1 MTFLIFELQRDVLI
15 PNVSAVGNLCTCL
28 PFLNT
33 AVIVAS
39 INLLCI
45 LLKFI
50 SDCKQLCKTYLQ
62 RSTPLNFAVPP
73 SIHRGQEN
81 RTVNESSNLE
91 LFCNATGNPSPNI
104 TWSNAANPSFKLASD
119 EVLIVK
125 NVSKNDSGVYQCM
138 ASNGIGRDALT
149 SWIVT
154 VNCKSKRKMN
164 DHHT

>member
-1 MTFLIFELQRDVLI
+1 MTFLIFELQRGVLI
-15 PNVSAVGNLCTCL
+15 PNVSAVCNLCTCL

-91 LFCNATGNPSPNI
+91 LYCNATGNPPPNI

-154 VNCKSKRKMN
+154 VNCKSKRTMN

>member
-1 MTFLIFELQRDVLI
+1 MHLLTFPQYGCNCCQYKPIMH
-15 PNVSAVGNLCTCL
+15 A
-28 PFLNT
+28 
-33 AVIVAS
+33 
-39 INLLCI
+39 
-45 LLKFI
+45 
-50 SDCKQLCKTYLQ
+50 YLQ

-91 LFCNATGNPSPNI
+91 LYCNATGNPPPNI